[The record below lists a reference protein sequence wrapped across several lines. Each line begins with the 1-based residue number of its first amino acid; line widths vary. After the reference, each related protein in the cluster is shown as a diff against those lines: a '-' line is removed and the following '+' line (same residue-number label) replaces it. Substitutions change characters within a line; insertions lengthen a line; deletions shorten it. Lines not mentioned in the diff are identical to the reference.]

1 MLKIK
6 LLSKL
11 FFPLMEFIEH
21 DPNALKNIKV
31 IHKSESW
38 ATSAYPLLKIFK
50 HIDADTVW
58 TVTTAYGK
66 GALCS
71 IAIMVFIM
79 AIYLLK
85 NSPRWRRAR
94 VFVSY
99 QHMFED
105 IATAI
110 VERLRQ
116 NHLHPIK
123 LPFVQNQEHDAL
135 LDNVTTGIRESD
147 LVVCIPGEARSF
159 VENEIAMA
167 LVLKKPLMFVSTNDY
182 LGRIP
187 DTAKRG
193 YPVINLNSLD
203 EGGWSCFCN
212 FCLYVT
218 GYNISLINMCLCF
231 VSRFFRMLG
240 MLAAVYV
247 AVFAAVVILAD
258 RATVSDHAGLIE
270 AAIMTSVVILFVIP
284 YLVFTRARMIVA
296 EKLREIIGL
305 QSFDLSIAPPT
316 LTYNLRKADV
326 ADILFRGSVMAHHEI
341 KETVSS
347 AAEKAVAAPP
357 ETDEQGVRQIWA
369 DASGGDPKAQLEW
382 GQLLYSREGCSGDK
396 VEASAWIRK
405 AAEQGLAEAQY
416 HLGLLFETGD
426 GVEQNNIRAAHW
438 YLQAA
443 RQGHALAE
451 NSLAEFHHEG
461 RGVEQNYAT
470 ALTWYEAAAAQ
481 GVASAAYNAGY
492 LYLQGLHVQ
501 RDRAKALAL
510 FDKSAACGFTL
521 ARYALGVMYEN
532 GLGVKQDKRTA
543 RKFYEL
549 AATDGDADAQEAVER
564 LSRRFWQFWK
574 PVQAAAA
581 RPVADAVH
589 VGSI

>member
-1 MLKIK
+1 MILCGNVGPPCRPRQRAWAKATGRPRKICHVVRGGVTCACLNRRRYCIADNDRARPPGPTEALDHVTHGCSTHSGGDLEMLKIK

-11 FFPLMEFIEH
+11 FVPLMEFIEH

-203 EGGWSCFCN
+203 EG
-212 FCLYVT
+212 
-218 GYNISLINMCLCF
+218 
-231 VSRFFRMLG
+231 
-240 MLAAVYV
+240 
-247 AVFAAVVILAD
+247 
-258 RATVSDHAGLIE
+258 
-270 AAIMTSVVILFVIP
+270 
-284 YLVFTRARMIVA
+284 
-296 EKLREIIGL
+296 
-305 QSFDLSIAPPT
+305 
-316 LTYNLRKADV
+316 
-326 ADILFRGSVMAHHEI
+326 
-341 KETVSS
+341 
-347 AAEKAVAAPP
+347 
-357 ETDEQGVRQIWA
+357 
-369 DASGGDPKAQLEW
+369 
-382 GQLLYSREGCSGDK
+382 
-396 VEASAWIRK
+396 
-405 AAEQGLAEAQY
+405 
-416 HLGLLFETGD
+416 
-426 GVEQNNIRAAHW
+426 
-438 YLQAA
+438 
-443 RQGHALAE
+443 
-451 NSLAEFHHEG
+451 
-461 RGVEQNYAT
+461 
-470 ALTWYEAAAAQ
+470 
-481 GVASAAYNAGY
+481 
-492 LYLQGLHVQ
+492 
-501 RDRAKALAL
+501 
-510 FDKSAACGFTL
+510 
-521 ARYALGVMYEN
+521 
-532 GLGVKQDKRTA
+532 
-543 RKFYEL
+543 
-549 AATDGDADAQEAVER
+549 
-564 LSRRFWQFWK
+564 
-574 PVQAAAA
+574 
-581 RPVADAVH
+581 
-589 VGSI
+589 